1 MLGEIYG
8 WLVFLAILAI
18 LFVGIALF
26 LYPKGKRARDLDRSL
41 VEAVEEWRSKGR
53 EEQGKTALERGGEGE
68 GEETEVK
75 APNP

>member
-1 MLGEIYG
+1 MLGETYG

-26 LYPKGKRARDLDRSL
+26 LYPKGKRARDLNRSL

-53 EEQGKTALERGGEGE
+53 EDKGKSALERGGAAEGE
-68 GEETEVK
+68 KTGVK
-75 APNP
+75 APNQ